1 MIFALFEKKVRKMKR
16 LLLLLALLLPAALFA
31 QDEQSALR
39 IPDEDDI
46 ALRTMDASSP
56 YYYTNL
62 MLKYRHGTAPLT
74 PEEYYYLYYG
84 YAYQQDYRPFASNT
98 ALERMLSIMSGID
111 PDRPQVGQLEALIEY
126 GTEAMEHD
134 PFSPKTLNMMA
145 YAYGALG
152 DKEREQLYFNHLNG
166 ILGAIESTGTGLT
179 EKSPW
184 HVLLFSHAYDL
195 LASKSRLYNE
205 GRIISRNVQYV
216 PLKKKTHDGIKGY
229 YFDYSRVYRNKPD
242 DVEIRRDR
250 TWQFNNLKPRT
261 YK

>member
-16 LLLLLALLLPAALFA
+16 LLLLLALLLPATLFA
-31 QDEQSALR
+31 QDEQRELR

-166 ILGAIESTGTGLT
+166 ILGAIESARGLPRSRRGTCC
-179 EKSPW
+179 
-184 HVLLFSHAYDL
+184 
-195 LASKSRLYNE
+195 
-205 GRIISRNVQYV
+205 
-216 PLKKKTHDGIKGY
+216 
-229 YFDYSRVYRNKPD
+229 YSRTHTICWHPRAGSTT
-242 DVEIRRDR
+242 RDAS
-250 TWQFNNLKPRT
+250 
-261 YK
+261 

>member
-152 DKEREQLYFNHLNG
+152 RQGARAALLQPPQRHTRCHRVDRHGAYREVAVARAAILARIRSAG
-166 ILGAIESTGTGLT
+166 IQEQAL
-179 EKSPW
+179 
-184 HVLLFSHAYDL
+184 
-195 LASKSRLYNE
+195 
-205 GRIISRNVQYV
+205 
-216 PLKKKTHDGIKGY
+216 
-229 YFDYSRVYRNKPD
+229 
-242 DVEIRRDR
+242 
-250 TWQFNNLKPRT
+250 
-261 YK
+261 